1 MSHMSCK
8 APQKAAH
15 RLPWDGPR
23 GTHGPCQTETPP
35 PPGPDR
41 EAASGPREPPNRPS
55 AAHLGAL
62 LQAAAQLLQALSGGA
77 AGRAPG
83 EGSLHVG
90 GAVAQAA
97 LDTIALVELVHL
109 RGTPI
114 REPSPTPAPQE
125 ATPPVVLAP
134 PRVVLAPPR
143 VVLAPP
149 LANVRPRGQGPHLS
163 LPLHKPST
171 WQRLAHSS
179 GTIKT
184 SELDG

>member
-62 LQAAAQLLQALSGGA
+62 LQAAAQLLQALSETLTTT
-77 AGRAPG
+77 GR
-83 EGSLHVG
+83 
-90 GAVAQAA
+90 
-97 LDTIALVELVHL
+97 
-109 RGTPI
+109 
-114 REPSPTPAPQE
+114 
-125 ATPPVVLAP
+125 
-134 PRVVLAPPR
+134 
-143 VVLAPP
+143 
-149 LANVRPRGQGPHLS
+149 LS
-163 LPLHKPST
+163 
-171 WQRLAHSS
+171 
-179 GTIKT
+179 IKGKDPKF
-184 SELDG
+184 LQ